1 MQQTRT
7 AKRLV
12 ALIQDSSAAP
22 RASDR
27 GITGSTGLISAIK
40 QRITFCKAR
49 DGVRIAVATVGKG
62 QPLLRTGPWFS
73 HVEFD
78 AGSPVWTP
86 WLRELS
92 FSNTYIRY
100 DQRGCGLSDW
110 AVPSPS
116 FEARLSDLEAVVDTL
131 GLKRFA
137 LFGISQDGALAIAY
151 AARHPQRLSHLV
163 LLGACA
169 SGALCRDGTAQQR
182 DEAQIL
188 EKLIRIGWGRNNPA
202 FRQVFTTMC
211 IPDGTQEQQRW
222 FNDRQQIATSPEQ
235 AAAILENLHQLD
247 VTHHAEAVR
256 VPTLVLHARGDA
268 CVPFEEGRRLASLI
282 PAARFVPVDSRN
294 HVLLETEPAWVQF
307 LSELRAFLADG
318 RDAAAASAGL
328 TGLTRLTPA
337 EHQVLGLLARGFDN
351 ATIAGQLGKSPKTV
365 RNQVSSILSKLRAR
379 SRAEAIVVARDAG
392 IGAPSV

>member
-7 AKRLV
+7 ARRLV
-12 ALIQDSSAAP
+12 ALIRDSGAASP
-22 RASDR
+22 ASDR
-27 GITGSTGLISAIK
+27 AITGSTGLISAIK

-92 FSNTYIRY
+92 RSNIYIRY

-116 FEARLSDLEAVVDTL
+116 FDARLSDLEAVVDTL

-169 SGALCRDGTAQQR
+169 SGALCRDGTVQQR

-188 EKLIRIGWGRNNPA
+188 EKLIRIGWGRDNPA

-211 IPDGTQEQQRW
+211 IPNGTQEQQRW
-222 FNDRQQIATSPEQ
+222 FNDLQKIATSPEQ
-235 AAAILENLHQLD
+235 AAAILETLHHLD

-282 PAARFVPVDSRN
+282 SCSPVRPGGQLQSRGARDRACLGSILVRAARVSCRRPGCCRC
-294 HVLLETEPAWVQF
+294 L
-307 LSELRAFLADG
+307 LRAHWDDEAD
-318 RDAAAASAGL
+318 A
-328 TGLTRLTPA
+328 
-337 EHQVLGLLARGFDN
+337 
-351 ATIAGQLGKSPKTV
+351 
-365 RNQVSSILSKLRAR
+365 LRA
-379 SRAEAIVVARDAG
+379 
-392 IGAPSV
+392 

>member
-1 MQQTRT
+1 
-7 AKRLV
+7 V
-12 ALIQDSSAAP
+12 SLIQDSSAAP
-22 RASDR
+22 SPSDG
-27 GITGSTGLISAIK
+27 GITGPTRLISAIK

-49 DGVRIAVATVGKG
+49 DGTRIAVATVGKG

-92 FSNTYIRY
+92 RSNTYIRY

-131 GLKRFA
+131 GLKRFV
-137 LFGISQDGALAIAY
+137 LFGMSQDGALAIAY

-169 SGALCRDGTAQQR
+169 SGALCRNGSAQQR

-188 EKLIRIGWGRNNPA
+188 EKLIRIGWGRDNPA

-211 IPDGTQEQQRW
+211 IPEGTQEQQRW
-222 FNDRQQIATSPEQ
+222 FNDLQQITTAREQ
-235 AAAILENLHQLD
+235 AAEILETLHQVN
-247 VTHHAEAVR
+247 VTHLAEAVL

-268 CVPFEEGRRLASLI
+268 CVPFEEGRRLAALI
-282 PAARFVPVDSRN
+282 PAARFVPLDSRN
-294 HVLLETEPAWVQF
+294 HVLLETEPAWVRF
-307 LSELRAFLADG
+307 LTELRAFFADG
-318 RDAAAASAGL
+318 QGAAAGFSGL
-328 TGLTRLTPA
+328 AELTRLTPS

-351 ATIAGQLGKSPKTV
+351 ATIAGQLGKRPKTV
-365 RNQVSSILSKLRAR
+365 RNQVSSILSKLEAR